1 MQRSNFHTHTVY
13 SDGHDTVRE
22 MIETAIEKGFHSL
35 GFSDHS
41 WMKYDSTWGMSEEGM
56 WENYRDIR
64 RAQEEYK
71 GKFNVYCG
79 LELDG
84 ETERPEYWDIEY
96 DYLLSSVHSVLRRGV
111 ILPIDSSGDEQR
123 QIVSELCGG
132 DWMEFAKI
140 YYADLTDHVCRNK
153 TDIVGHFDLVTKYG
167 LMPEDTD
174 AYINY
179 SLEAIREIMKYCRT
193 FELNTGAIARGLR
206 TVPYPASFQ
215 LDEIKKLGGRIV
227 ITSDCH
233 YRAKLDYWFDEAE
246 KYLADHGF
254 RLNENGVLN
263 DKVRGIEIW
272 E

>member
-71 GKFNVYCG
+71 GRFNVYCG

-215 LDEIKKLGGRIV
+215 LDEIRRLGGRIV